1 MHKGIFITIEGPDGS
16 GKSTQ
21 VSHIKGFLEKKGYEV
36 LLTREPGG
44 TGIGEKIRQI
54 LLDKDHKEM
63 SATTETLL
71 YAASRA
77 QHVEQVIVPALRE
90 GKAVL
95 CDRFVD
101 SSIAYQG
108 KGRGLGP
115 EAVTDINK
123 FATQGL
129 EPDITI
135 LLDIDPEVGL
145 NRAKATKGADRLE
158 QEKLDFHR
166 RVYEGY
172 RVLAYMYPDR
182 IKVIDATKTVKE
194 ISEEIENKLSSVVRK
209 G

>member
-1 MHKGIFITIEGPDGS
+1 MHKGIFITIEGLDGS

-21 VSHIKGFLEKKGYEV
+21 IPRIKSFLEEKGYEV

-44 TGIGEKIRQI
+44 TIIGEKIRQI
-54 LLDKDHKEM
+54 LLDRDHKEI
-63 SATTETLL
+63 SAVTEALL

-77 QHVEQVIVPALRE
+77 QHVEQVIMPALKE

-95 CDRFVD
+95 SDRFVD

-108 KGRGLGP
+108 KGRGLGFK
-115 EAVTDINK
+115 AIVDINE
-123 FATQGL
+123 FAVCGL
-129 EPDITI
+129 KPDITI

-145 NRAKATKGADRLE
+145 DRVKAAKGADRLE

-166 RVYEGY
+166 KVYEGY
-172 RVLAYMYPDR
+172 KDLADMYSDR
-182 IKVIDATKTVKE
+182 IKVIDANKTIEE
-194 ISEEIENKLSSVVRK
+194 ISREIKDKLNNIVRK

>member
-1 MHKGIFITIEGPDGS
+1 MHKGIFITIEGLDGS

-21 VSHIKGFLEKKGYEV
+21 VPRIKGFLEKKGYEV

-44 TGIGEKIRQI
+44 TRIGEKIRQI

-63 SATTETLL
+63 SATTEALL

-77 QHVEQVIVPALRE
+77 QHVEQVIVPALKE

-115 EAVTDINK
+115 EAVKDINK
-123 FATQGL
+123 FATHGL
-129 EPDITI
+129 GPDITI
-135 LLDIDPEVGL
+135 LLDIAPEVGL
-145 NRAKATKGADRLE
+145 NRVRSTKGADRLE

-172 RVLAYMYPDR
+172 KDLADIYPDR
-182 IKVIDATKTVKE
+182 IKIIDAGKTVEE
-194 ISEEIENKLSSVVRK
+194 ISREIEDRLSSVVRK

>member
-1 MHKGIFITIEGPDGS
+1 MHKGIFITIEGLDGS

-21 VSHIKGFLEKKGYEV
+21 VSHIKSILEKKGYDV

-44 TGIGEKIRQI
+44 TKIGEKIRQI

-63 SATTETLL
+63 SAAAEALL

-77 QHVEQVIVPALRE
+77 QHVEQVIVPALKE
-90 GKAVL
+90 GRAVL

-108 KGRGLGP
+108 KGRELGP

-123 FATQGL
+123 FATHGL
-129 EPDITI
+129 GPDITI

-145 NRAKATKGADRLE
+145 NRAKATKKADRLE
-158 QEKLDFHR
+158 QERLDFHR
-166 RVYEGY
+166 KVREGY
-172 RVLAYMYPDR
+172 KALAETYPDR
-182 IKVIDATKTVKE
+182 IKVIDASKTVEE
-194 ISEEIENKLSSVVRK
+194 ISREIEKKLSSVVGK